1 MSPKHELDLE
11 ELFNR
16 ELRNLP
22 PWKAPSSLAPRIMA
36 IVRAKALAAEA
47 PWWMQSW
54 SAWPMYARAALFI
67 AAILIA
73 SLFFSGSVV
82 LDDQVR
88 TIAAPTWFAN
98 IVDQFTTFGST
109 IALLWQKV
117 GQPLFLTRLVVC
129 LVMYFLCLGLG
140 TAMFRVV
147 RRESFQ

>member
-1 MSPKHELDLE
+1 MSPKHEPDLE
-11 ELFNR
+11 ELFHR

-22 PWKAPSSLAPRIMA
+22 PWKAPPSLAPRIMA
-36 IVRAKALAAEA
+36 QVRAKALAAEA
-47 PWWMQSW
+47 PWWLQSW
-54 SAWPMYARAALFI
+54 SAWPLYARAALFI

-73 SLFFSGSVV
+73 SLFFSGSIV

-88 TIAAPTWFAN
+88 TMAAPSWFAN
-98 IVDQFTTFGST
+98 IVDEFATFGNT

>member
-1 MSPKHELDLE
+1 MNPKHEPELE

-22 PWKAPSSLAPRIMA
+22 LWKAPASLAPRVMEM
-36 IVRAKALAAEA
+36 VRAKAAAAAA
-47 PWWMQSW
+47 PWWLQSW

-88 TIAAPTWFAN
+88 TMAAPTWFSN
-98 IVDQFTTFGST
+98 ILNQVATFGNT
-109 IALLWQKV
+109 IGLLWQKV
-117 GQPLFLTRLVVC
+117 GQPLFFTRLAVC
-129 LVMYFLCLGLG
+129 LLMYFVCLGLG
-140 TAMFRVV
+140 TAMFRIV
-147 RRESFQ
+147 RQQTLQ

>member
-1 MSPKHELDLE
+1 MNPKHEPELE

-22 PWKAPSSLAPRIMA
+22 LWKAPASLAPRVMA
-36 IVRAKALAAEA
+36 VVRAKAA
-47 PWWMQSW
+47 PWWLQSW

-88 TIAAPTWFAN
+88 TMAAPTWFSS
-98 IVDQFTTFGST
+98 IVNQFATFGNT

-117 GQPLFLTRLVVC
+117 GQPLFFTRLAVC
-129 LVMYFLCLGLG
+129 LVMFFVCLGLG
-140 TAMFRVV
+140 SAMFRVV
-147 RRESFQ
+147 RQQTVQ

>member
-1 MSPKHELDLE
+1 MNPKHEPELE

-22 PWKAPSSLAPRIMA
+22 LWKAPASLAPRVVEM
-36 IVRAKALAAEA
+36 VRAKAAAAQA
-47 PWWMQSW
+47 PWWLQSW

-88 TIAAPTWFAN
+88 TMAAPTWFSN
-98 IVDQFTTFGST
+98 ILDQVATFGNT

-117 GQPLFLTRLVVC
+117 GQPLFFTRLAVC
-129 LVMYFLCLGLG
+129 LVMFFVCLGLG
-140 TAMFRVV
+140 SAMFRVV
-147 RRESFQ
+147 RQQTVQ

>member
-1 MSPKHELDLE
+1 MNPKHEPDLE
-11 ELFNR
+11 ELFHR

-22 PWKAPSSLAPRIMA
+22 PWKAPPSLAPRIMA
-36 IVRAKALAAEA
+36 RVRAKALAAEA

-54 SAWPMYARAALFI
+54 SAWPMYARAALFV

-73 SLFFSGSVV
+73 SLFFSGSIV
-82 LDDQVR
+82 LDDQMQTMV
-88 TIAAPTWFAN
+88 APSWFAN
-98 IVDQFTTFGST
+98 IVDQFTTFGNT

-140 TAMFRVV
+140 SAMFRVV